1 MQYKQNDFKEL
12 LTNIEHEENTNPYQ
26 ELLLKRPHT
35 DIKMRHRNKKNE
47 IANPKSNIN
56 EACENEENSDDV
68 S

>member
-12 LTNIEHEENTNPYQ
+12 LTNIEHEENANPYQ

-56 EACENEENSDDV
+56 
-68 S
+68 